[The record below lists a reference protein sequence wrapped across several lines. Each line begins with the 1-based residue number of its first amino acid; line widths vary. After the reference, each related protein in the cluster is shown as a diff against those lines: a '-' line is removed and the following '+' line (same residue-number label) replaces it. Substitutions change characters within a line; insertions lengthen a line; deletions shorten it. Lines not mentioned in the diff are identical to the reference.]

1 VNELVGPAFD
11 RPIANDV
18 LLFCCFV
25 AAYPHPLS
33 PLLSY
38 AAISIPLTQL
48 DPIAPDPLIKDDGNG
63 VYWSLTYTRGV
74 RLRVMPIDSDAGWSG
89 LFFD

>member
-1 VNELVGPAFD
+1 M
-11 RPIANDV
+11 
-18 LLFCCFV
+18 
-25 AAYPHPLS
+25 
-33 PLLSY
+33 
-38 AAISIPLTQL
+38 TQL